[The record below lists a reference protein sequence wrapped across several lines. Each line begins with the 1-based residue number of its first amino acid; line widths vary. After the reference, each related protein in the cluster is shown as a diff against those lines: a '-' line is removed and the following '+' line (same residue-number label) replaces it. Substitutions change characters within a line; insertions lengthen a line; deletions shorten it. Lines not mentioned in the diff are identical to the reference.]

1 MNLLKE
7 LPRGVQDYLPEECGV
22 KRGIEQELRKIFLS
36 NGYREV
42 ATPAFEYYNVFSG
55 GTGSYKEQHMIKF
68 FDRDGRIL
76 ALRPDITV
84 PIARMAAT
92 SMPEENTLRLFY
104 IQNAYQLFDGNIRQ
118 KSEHTQA
125 GVEFF
130 GRGGSGADSEIIALA
145 IKTLLSLGLRDFKV
159 DIGQAGFFKGLI
171 ADSGIGEERAEE
183 LKNLI
188 DFKNTV
194 ELEYAL
200 SQMDIGAETKKKLMA
215 LPELFGGREALAFA
229 EELAAGELCEKALE
243 NLREIYEMLCDM
255 GYENY
260 ISIDLGM
267 LHDIEYYS
275 GVIFRGLISEVGFPV
290 LSGGR
295 YDGLAGKFGKDRPAI
310 GFALDLKRAMTA
322 LDRQGGLK
330 TEQREVIVV
339 TAEKKAAGDG
349 ARYAEELRSRG
360 KTAVFEIE
368 PDGAMIEEYKQD
380 RCVSQIV
387 KICGGGTKIL
397 YERGAI

>member
-1 MNLLKE
+1 
-7 LPRGVQDYLPEECGV
+7 
-22 KRGIEQELRKIFLS
+22 
-36 NGYREV
+36 
-42 ATPAFEYYNVFSG
+42 
-55 GTGSYKEQHMIKF
+55 MIKF
-68 FDRDGRIL
+68 LTGTGRIL

-118 KSEHTQA
+118 KANTRRRAWS
-125 GVEFF
+125 FF
-130 GRGGSGADSEIIALA
+130 GPRRKRGRQRDYRACDQDAA
-145 IKTLLSLGLRDFKV
+145 SLGLRDFKV
-159 DIGQAGFFKGLI
+159 DIGQARLFKGV
-171 ADSGIGEERAEE
+171 DRGFRHRGRAGRRTE
-183 LKNLI
+183 NLI

-200 SQMDIGAETKKKLMA
+200 SQMDIDAETKKKLMA

-310 GFALDLKRAMTA
+310 GFALDLKRVMTA

-330 TEQREVIVV
+330 N
-339 TAEKKAAGDG
+339 G
-349 ARYAEELRSRG
+349 AKGR
-360 KTAVFEIE
+360 
-368 PDGAMIEEYKQD
+368 
-380 RCVSQIV
+380 
-387 KICGGGTKIL
+387 
-397 YERGAI
+397 